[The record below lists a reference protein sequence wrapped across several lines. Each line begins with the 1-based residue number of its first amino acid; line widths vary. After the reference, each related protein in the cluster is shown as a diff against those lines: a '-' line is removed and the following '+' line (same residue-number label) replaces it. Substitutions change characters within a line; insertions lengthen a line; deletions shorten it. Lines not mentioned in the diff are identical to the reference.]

1 MKRASAYPQMPSLTY
16 TPGRFGQWIT
26 YQDNKTIQEMLFS
39 GEAREAYLDSFLSG
53 FALGFPSAGIDTVLL
68 ENRGYSGKAADAA
81 LDIPA
86 PAAPVGALAD
96 GGLRGVK
103 ALSDGKT
110 PDVSTAA
117 ADGGARAAEI
127 LKNQAQT
134 PSAPRAQ
141 LNGNVR
147 AQTSLTPQLQA
158 DMQASDRAADT
169 VSNSADAQ
177 TDIRTDTEAVPVRNE
192 DALRDYLESG
202 LDSAAE
208 PDVGRSPSSVVDTL
222 QSAELNSDLV
232 LSQDAAPETTQEA
245 IPKTKE
251 QLISELAPK
260 IQKTGITPGRATIE
274 AQRLYADAERI
285 FGSNADT
292 VLEMFQPGQDPRK
305 FLDGFRNAY
314 LSGKMGSRAALE
326 NSTAAAYLSD
336 SQRELAFELGERAGQ
351 GLEKGRNDVRITLG
365 EAVAADNKPYAI
377 PLNRE
382 VKKAIIQRGINA
394 KTTIF
399 AKDTAKNPLA
409 TYAQR
414 IPKKDGFY
422 DVVMHGAD
430 TAVWFFDTKI
440 DAYTLSQI
448 IRQRPDYKK
457 GTAIR
462 LLSCNTGNTENTGDC
477 VAQLLA
483 NELEVTVI
491 APNLKLYV
499 YPDGTYTVGRKN
511 QGEMEEFFSRKVD
524 KYSEVYYGY

>member
-1 MKRASAYPQMPSLTY
+1 MKRVSAYLQIPSLTY
-16 TPGRFGQWIT
+16 MPGRFGQWIT

-86 PAAPVGALAD
+86 PAAPVGALTD

-141 LNGNVR
+141 LNDNVR
-147 AQTSLTPQLQA
+147 AQTSVTPQLQA

-177 TDIRTDTEAVPVRNE
+177 TDIRTDTEAVPVRYE

-208 PDVGRSPSSVVDTL
+208 PDVGRSPSSGVDTL

-232 LSQDAAPETTQEA
+232 FSQDTVPETTQEA
-245 IPKTKE
+245 VPKTKE

-260 IQKTGITPGRATIE
+260 ISKPGITPGRATIE
-274 AQRLYADAERI
+274 AQRLYAEVEQRYGENAEVI
-285 FGSNADT
+285 
-292 VLEMFQPGQDPRK
+292 LEQFESGQNPRK
-305 FLDGFRNAY
+305 FLDGFQNAY
-314 LSGKMGSRAALE
+314 IAGKLANKATLE
-326 NSTAAAYLSD
+326 NSTAAAYLTEE
-336 SQRELAFELGERAGQ
+336 QREA
-351 GLEKGRNDVRITLG
+351 
-365 EAVAADNKPYAI
+365 
-377 PLNRE
+377 
-382 VKKAIIQRGINA
+382 
-394 KTTIF
+394 
-399 AKDTAKNPLA
+399 
-409 TYAQR
+409 
-414 IPKKDGFY
+414 
-422 DVVMHGAD
+422 
-430 TAVWFFDTKI
+430 
-440 DAYTLSQI
+440 AYTLGGMAAPKASVGTDNGAESI
-448 IRQRPDYKK
+448 SSTNPEGKK
-457 GTAIR
+457 TD
-462 LLSCNTGNTENTGDC
+462 LLSILEGGTIEEKRAAFKKAFQEGKISTRISPQKQARHIRGTKAFLNYDVSMMRNGDHPSYIREDLSENDLNRLVVSRMQGVVRIVGNHYYE
-477 VAQLLA
+477 
-483 NELEVTVI
+483 
-491 APNLKLYV
+491 YV
-499 YPDGTYTVGRKN
+499 YCDEIIGYYYSKNEGRYLPTKCAQIAYALGSKN
-511 QGEMEEFFSRKVD
+511 IHIIPVK
-524 KYSEVYYGY
+524 KK